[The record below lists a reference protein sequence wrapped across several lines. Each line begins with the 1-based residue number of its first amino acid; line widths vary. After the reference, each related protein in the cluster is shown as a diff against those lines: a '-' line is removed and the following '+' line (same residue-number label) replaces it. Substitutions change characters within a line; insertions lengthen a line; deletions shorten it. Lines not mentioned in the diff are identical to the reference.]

1 MDLHELKALIVGGE
15 SDRLEFK
22 RTTGER
28 REAARTVC
36 AMLNGLGGFV
46 LFGVGDRGELIGQDV
61 SARTTEEIAQELR
74 RIDPPAF
81 PGIETVPLDTRRS
94 IIVLRV
100 PGGSGLYRYDGR
112 PYVRLGPT
120 TSVMPQGE
128 YERRLLDRLHATRR
142 WENEP
147 AARITLDDLD
157 ADEIQRTVE
166 TAVRQGR
173 LEVPRDRDAEALLR
187 GLGLIVDGTLLNAAV
202 ALYGQGER
210 MRAYYPQCA
219 IRLARFRGESRLADF
234 ADNRQYQGH
243 LFDLL
248 RRAESFLLDHVPV
261 AGRVVAGKT
270 VREDRPAYPPR
281 ATREAMAN
289 ALCHREY
296 AVSGGAV
303 SVAMYDDRLEI
314 ANPGMFHFG
323 VTPQLLFQPHES
335 RPWNPIIA
343 SVLYRAGIIEQWGT
357 GTLNML
363 EWCRQVGA
371 PAPAYVE
378 QNDAVVVRFLP
389 AQPESRPES
398 RPESQP
404 ESLAD
409 RVLRLLAD
417 GPLSRSELAA
427 RLGQRTVS
435 GQLNTVIRT
444 LLREERIAYTIP
456 EKPQSRLQRYRVVT
470 TGSSN
475 SPKQMPSSPSGEQIA
490 VITRK

>member
-1 MDLHELKALIVGGE
+1 MDLQELSALCAGGE
-15 SDRLEFK
+15 SDQLEFK
-22 RTTGER
+22 RSTGER
-28 REAARTVC
+28 REAVRTVC

-46 LFGVGDRGELIGQDV
+46 LFGIGDRGELVGQDV
-61 SARTTEEIAQELR
+61 SVRTTEEIAQELR
-74 RIDPPAF
+74 RIEPPAF
-81 PGIETVPLDTRRS
+81 PGIETLPLDARRGV
-94 IIVLRV
+94 IVLRV

-128 YERRLLDRLHATRR
+128 YERRLLERLHATRR

-147 AARITLDDLD
+147 AAASITLDDLD

-173 LEVPRDRDAEALLR
+173 LEVPRDRGVEALLR
-187 GLGLIVDGTLLNAAV
+187 GLGLIVDGVLLNAAV
-202 ALYGQGER
+202 ALYGQSER
-210 MRAYYPQCA
+210 VRAYYPQCA
-219 IRLARFRGESRLADF
+219 TRLARFRGEDRLANF
-234 ADNRQYQGH
+234 ADNRQYQDH
-243 LFDLL
+243 IFALL

-261 AGRVVAGKT
+261 AGRVVPGKIA
-270 VREDRPAYPPR
+270 REDRPLYPPR
-281 ATREAMAN
+281 ATREALAN

-296 AVSGGAV
+296 AASGGAV

-314 ANPGMFHFG
+314 ANPGMLHFG
-323 VTPQLLFQPHES
+323 LTPQLLFQPHES

-343 SVLYRAGIIEQWGT
+343 NVLYRAGIIEQWGT

-363 EWCRQVGA
+363 EWCRLVGA
-371 PAPAYVE
+371 PAPTYVE
-378 QNDAVVVRFLP
+378 QADAVIVRFLP

-404 ESLAD
+404 ESLTD

-435 GQLNTVIRT
+435 GQLNAVIRA
-444 LLREERIAYTIP
+444 LLRQGRIEYTIP
-456 EKPQSRLQRYRVVT
+456 EKPQSRLQRYRLVA
-470 TGSSN
+470 TGKSRL
-475 SPKQMPSSPSGEQIA
+475 P
-490 VITRK
+490 